1 MGIDPRSR
9 RLAAAW
15 ALAALAGVACS
26 SRDVITTPHSVHR
39 DLAYAEASDRNVL
52 DVYVPKARAS
62 AVPLVLWIHGGA
74 FRVGD
79 KSRPEGLDAF
89 LADGFAVAAMNYRLT
104 DEAKWPA
111 QLDDVTAAVA
121 FLKSKG
127 PDFGVDADRIALFG
141 ASAGGFLAATA
152 GIAFAGRPELEVD
165 AVVDWC
171 GPVDFTTMDADMEAS
186 GVPRL
191 WTRNDAPDSAESA
204 LVGLTVAEH
213 PEAARAVSPL
223 AYLARVPQGAKV
235 PPFLIMHGDRDPVVA
250 KAQSERLR
258 DALAASP
265 ATSRV
270 ELVILENTD
279 HGDGAFDE
287 PGTIQRVIAFLRET
301 LRAG

>member
-1 MGIDPRSR
+1 LRAKGSELGIDP
-9 RLAAAW
+9 
-15 ALAALAGVACS
+15 
-26 SRDVITTPHSVHR
+26 
-39 DLAYAEASDRNVL
+39 E
-52 DVYVPKARAS
+52 
-62 AVPLVLWIHGGA
+62 
-74 FRVGD
+74 
-79 KSRPEGLDAF
+79 
-89 LADGFAVAAMNYRLT
+89 
-104 DEAKWPA
+104 
-111 QLDDVTAAVA
+111 
-121 FLKSKG
+121 
-127 PDFGVDADRIALFG
+127 RIALFG

-204 LVGLTVAEH
+204 LVGVTVADH

-223 AYLARVPQGAKV
+223 AHLARVPQGAKV

-287 PGTIQRVIAFLRET
+287 PGAIERVIAFLRASMP
-301 LRAG
+301 RGAAQ